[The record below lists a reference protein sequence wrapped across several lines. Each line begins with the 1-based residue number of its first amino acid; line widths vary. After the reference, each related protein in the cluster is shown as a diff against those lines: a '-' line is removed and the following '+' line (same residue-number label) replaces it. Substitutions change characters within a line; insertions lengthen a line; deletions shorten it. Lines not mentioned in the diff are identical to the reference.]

1 MVAQV
6 SREKR
11 YNDGSESKRF
21 RLTIGRSDYERVYKE
36 DFWPS
41 DLDIRRYWLSES
53 EKLALRSKDP
63 VD

>member
-21 RLTIGRSDYERVYKE
+21 RLTIGRSERVYKE
-36 DFWPS
+36 DFWAI